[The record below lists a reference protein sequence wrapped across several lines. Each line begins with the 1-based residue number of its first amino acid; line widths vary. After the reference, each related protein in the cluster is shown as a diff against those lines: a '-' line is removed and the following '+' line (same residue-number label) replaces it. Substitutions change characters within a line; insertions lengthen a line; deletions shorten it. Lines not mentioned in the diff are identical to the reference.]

1 MHVRKPFSTESTR
14 VRSVDLIEIPETYD
28 ERNPSQDSTSK
39 QGLNGLSTSKIKIYL
54 TIQFV
59 W

>member
-1 MHVRKPFSTESTR
+1 MHARKPFSTESTR
-14 VRSVDLIEIPETYD
+14 VRSVDLKVMKLTTKGI
-28 ERNPSQDSTSK
+28 NSSQDSTSK
-39 QGLNGLSTSKIKIYL
+39 QGLNGQSTSKIKIYL

>member
-1 MHVRKPFSTESTR
+1 MHARKPFSTESTR
-14 VRSVDLIEIPETYD
+14 KKCGFESPETYD